1 MLEYKYF
8 LLLQKEM
15 IEINDGNI
23 TPCSNNIT
31 MKIIGIKKI
40 IKEFKFH
47 IELMYESKNQFWT
60 LTNIIDSDTIKV
72 WDTEGKL
79 HFSLN

>member
-8 LLLQKEM
+8 LLLQKDM
-15 IEINDGNI
+15 IEFNDGNI
-23 TPCSNNIT
+23 TPCSNNKT

-40 IKEFKFH
+40 IKEFKFY
-47 IELMYESKNQFWT
+47 IELMHESKNQFWT